1 MSEIISFTASVRDKS
16 GKGAA
21 RASRREGFIPGIVYG
36 EGHAPQSINIEPKL
50 LVRELHRPGFFARLF
65 DVDLG
70 GKKQRVLA
78 RDVQLHP
85 VTDRPLH
92 VDFMRVG
99 ADSKIHVNVPVHFV
113 NQEKSPGL
121 RRGGVLNIVRHE
133 IELICSVNA
142 IPREILV
149 DLTGFEINSA
159 VHISMIKLPEGTR
172 PVIADRDFTI
182 STIVPP
188 TVEQAEDTA
197 AAPAA
202 GTAAPA
208 AS

>member
-1 MSEIISFTASVRDKS
+1 MSEIISFVASVRQNT

-21 RASRREGFIPGIVYG
+21 RASRRSGFIPGIVYG
-36 EGHAPQSINIEPKL
+36 EGITPESINIEPKL
-50 LVRELHRPGFFARLF
+50 LLRELHRPGFFARLF
-65 DVDLG
+65 EVEIG
-70 GKKQRVLA
+70 GKKQRVLT
-78 RDVQLHP
+78 RDVQLDP

-99 ADSKIHVNVPVHFV
+99 ADSKIHVNVPVHFI

-142 IPREILV
+142 IPREITI
-149 DLTGFEINSA
+149 DLTGYEINSA
-159 VHISMIKLPEGTR
+159 VHINMIKLPEGTR
-172 PVIADRDFTI
+172 PAIADRDFTI

-188 TVEQAEDTA
+188 TVEQATDA
-197 AAPAA
+197 AA
-202 GTAAPA
+202 TPA